1 MMMAHLRI
9 QWPLK
14 VTMVPLLL
22 VVVLLQIPQWSGA
35 AEVEMLKRSQATTP
49 VQDWEDWRDSAHF
62 RKRRQALSGTADT
75 VATTAQNDQ
84 CSKIVYRDTNTWVAS
99 CPVGSYGTGAY
110 GECRGCSE
118 ECASCSDRTACTSC
132 KSNLLLQ
139 GNACQDKCSNGYV
152 LLQRNVGSSV
162 SVRLVDSATFNM
174 ATLSA
179 QQGRLEVRDE
189 NGNWGTV
196 CNKSFTL
203 TSANV
208 VCQQLGLGM
217 ASALTSGRYAIAKR
231 DAPVNLG
238 YVKCTGQESSIFEC
252 PLKRRQ
258 DTLCTHYEDVEI
270 QCAGPDTSRSCV
282 VPSCPRGF
290 YLAQDK
296 NSDMTICQAC
306 DTGCASCNATST
318 NCLECPFGRFRKPT
332 GTNGS
337 ICVATCGNGFYGN
350 TVDNRCLPC
359 AQSCK
364 NCANGGNSNVC
375 TSCASQQFLKDGSCV
390 ASCPDWEIRPTT
402 RLLNSTA
409 TRLKGLIEVYY
420 QGQWGPIC
428 RARFGT
434 LDANVVCRSLGLGRS
449 LRSTYRSSSY
459 AGSNIPARSGDAMLS
474 EVACIGNETDVRSCS
489 HGGFQKDNCLPPRDV
504 VIQCS
509 GPYVP
514 PSELIRCVKQC
525 PDGTFQERLDRLCI
539 ACSADCLGCRDHA
552 SVCTSC
558 RRGKYLIGTSCV
570 TDCPS
575 HMYAN
580 TLTGMCTGCSTS
592 CETCGDGQRNN
603 TCTSCKDSK
612 LLSGTSCVQACPPPT
627 LALNGRCVTKCEDGY
642 YPDIQEQTC
651 RKCKSNCTLCTSQA
665 QCTRCA
671 LPYLEENGECVLQCS
686 PGRAAEN
693 IVSRNS
699 LVRLAGGTANRGR
712 VEVYFG
718 SRWGTVC
725 DDSWSVTNARVVC
738 RQLGFNRVVKSYVR
752 RTSFFPN
759 NIQPAHNDDPIWMDN
774 VQCQDSDASLVNCSQ
789 NGWGVND
796 CSHSEDIAIEC
807 GPIAAQ
813 RCVSVC
819 SDGYFR
825 TPLST
830 CQRCSGNCRTC
841 INTTS
846 TCTGCN
852 TETVLYNSEC
862 ITQCPRGFVKDGRL
876 QKCSSCD
883 DSCLSCASS
892 ASSCT
897 SCRPGYYLEN
907 STCTAQCG
915 PQRFALDYKAS
926 VRLVNGKTP
935 LEGRVEMFYKGKW
948 GFVCDD
954 LWSLAD
960 GEVLCRQL
968 RYGPVIKVFYRS
980 HFHVNTSQSIVLD
993 DVRCQG
999 NESRLEV
1006 CPSREHGTH
1015 DCGLAEVAGV
1025 QCAGPITARQCVE
1038 QCPHGYS
1045 NASDGVCQPCDPH
1058 CADCNGNSPAL
1069 CTQCDGELVLEGGK
1083 CKAACSSNFYNVSAV
1098 CNQCHSSCSKCDG
1111 PAATDC
1117 TDCPQPKYMY
1127 LSGGRCQDACSG
1139 YTLYEEM
1146 SSQGVRLANGT
1157 ARSGRVEVYN
1167 SRTGKWGTVC
1177 DDLWTLHEAT
1187 VVCRQLGLGSPIAI
1201 INQGNRSR
1209 TNTTT
1214 YYNQITNPSIPI
1226 MLDDLR
1232 CKGSEPTLFDCIH
1245 RGANRHNCN
1254 HREDAGVICSPPPVS
1269 ALICLPTC
1277 DTSQGYRVKDAVA
1290 RTCEKCAATCKRC
1303 STGSATVCEECMEGR
1318 FLSASE
1324 SGKCEIKCEDGFH
1337 GDTTDGTCQPCNE
1350 KCDGCFN
1357 GARNDICIRCN
1368 TTLDLVQD
1376 GTQCVPACP
1385 AGKRPVRETFQKNT
1399 TNIRLQGTRQVLQL
1413 YINSQ
1418 WIPYC
1423 STGNRNR
1430 LAADVMCRQL
1440 GMGLPKRSSFYR
1452 RRHSPSLL
1460 HVSFL
1465 HCLGTEANIFECQMQ
1480 TSTSIRGVCYQA
1492 TLQCNASLEAYDEE
1506 VCTTVNDKPC
1516 SNGLCEAAAGC
1527 FNTTKIAG
1535 YKSACWECPKKY
1547 VGDGQDCKVYSLQ
1560 PHKLVLTPRNRSA
1573 VVNQTAAVVLSC
1585 GANTSS
1591 IINWY
1596 HEGKRL
1602 NLVPTFTSRL
1612 DHIFPRFTY
1621 KQSTTGSLLLGRIQL
1636 SMQGRYECF
1645 SKTTQLQLSASAYV
1659 HVLSPVPVVIL
1670 PFNDTTVVYQGA
1682 NYTLK
1687 CQATGVPT
1695 PTVTWSRSNGGAV
1708 EDNGIKYTVTNDSLM
1723 LLNPTLADT
1732 DTYTCNAR
1740 NNISTASASTVV
1752 RVKGPPR
1759 FFRTPP
1765 LEGIVLDENEAIVL
1779 TCGMENFTDTVIYWL
1794 YPRSVYQP
1802 ESRVFVTENAKGPTS
1817 TLTIRGAVSSDSGL
1831 YTCSARNSAGQV
1843 DYQIPVTVRSTM
1855 VMANQT
1861 VSLECADYYVSAD
1874 RRVLWSVLRAGRRS
1888 NVAFNERYIQN
1899 GSHLTITDLR
1909 VGDSGRYGCL
1919 ITDMYDTEI
1928 SHRETTLV
1936 VLGPPVL
1943 KPSPTSPESV
1953 IVPTNT
1959 STSILLD
1966 VTIQSSTPMTV
1977 VWRRDGVVVN
1987 NAHAKQL
1994 SNYSLM
2000 ICGVRSD
2007 DYGAYTVTATNDY
2020 GSTTLDIA
2028 KIADQQAPSTVPH
2041 SGVTSSGSG
2050 TTIAIAVVC
2059 ALVALALIVVLSVLV
2074 YRRRHNQKSFDAK
2087 VGYRNDHDEDTQA
2100 ANTTAP
2106 VVSDAPDSTFSNP
2119 MAVEDRDGD
2128 LVLLM

>member
-1 MMMAHLRI
+1 
-9 QWPLK
+9 
-14 VTMVPLLL
+14 
-22 VVVLLQIPQWSGA
+22 
-35 AEVEMLKRSQATTP
+35 
-49 VQDWEDWRDSAHF
+49 
-62 RKRRQALSGTADT
+62 
-75 VATTAQNDQ
+75 
-84 CSKIVYRDTNTWVAS
+84 
-99 CPVGSYGTGAY
+99 
-110 GECRGCSE
+110 
-118 ECASCSDRTACTSC
+118 
-132 KSNLLLQ
+132 
-139 GNACQDKCSNGYV
+139 
-152 LLQRNVGSSV
+152 
-162 SVRLVDSATFNM
+162 M

-231 DAPVNLG
+231 DAPINLG

-282 VPSCPRGF
+282 VPNCPRGF

-306 DTGCASCNATST
+306 DTGCASCTATST

-350 TVDNRCLPC
+350 TVSKRCLPC

-364 NCANGGNSNVC
+364 TCANGGNSNVC

-420 QGQWGPIC
+420 QGVWGPIC
-428 RARFGT
+428 RDKFT
-434 LDANVVCRSLGLGRS
+434 TVDANVVCRSLGLGRS

-459 AGSNIPARSGDAMLS
+459 AGSNIPARSGDTMLD

-489 HGGFQKDNCLPPRDV
+489 HDGFRTHNCLPSEDV

-514 PSELIRCVKQC
+514 PSELIQCVKQC
-525 PDGTFQERLDRLCI
+525 PDGTFQERLDKLCI

-575 HMYAN
+575 HMFAN
-580 TLTGMCTGCSTS
+580 TLTGMCTRCSLN

-627 LALNGRCVTKCEDGY
+627 LALNGRCVTKCQDGY

-651 RKCKSNCTLCTSQA
+651 LKCTSNCTLCTSQA

-671 LPYLEENGECVLQCS
+671 LPYAEQNGQCVLQCS
-686 PGRAAEN
+686 PGRGAED
-693 IVSRNS
+693 VVPTNS
-699 LVRLAGGTANRGR
+699 LVRLAGGTSDQGR

-725 DDSWSVTNARVVC
+725 DDYWSITNARVVC
-738 RQLGFNRVVKSYVR
+738 RQLGFNRVVRSR
-752 RTSFFPN
+752 ISLSAN

-774 VQCQDSDASLVNCSQ
+774 VQCQDSDASLFNCSHH
-789 NGWGVND
+789 GWGRTD
-796 CSHSEDIAIEC
+796 CSHSEDVAIQC
-807 GPIAAQ
+807 GGSSAK

-819 SDGYFR
+819 SDGLYG

-830 CQRCSGNCRTC
+830 CKRCSGNCRTC
-841 INTTS
+841 INTAS

-852 TETVLYNSEC
+852 TETFLYNSEC
-862 ITQCPRGFVKDGRL
+862 ITQCPRGFFKDYRL

-883 DSCLSCASS
+883 GSCLSCASS

-897 SCRPGYYLEN
+897 SCHPGYYLEN
-907 STCTAQCG
+907 NTCTAQCG

-935 LEGRVEMFYKGKW
+935 LEGRVEMFHMGKW

-954 LWSLAD
+954 YWSLAD

-968 RYGPVIKVFYRS
+968 NYGPVIAVFFRS
-980 HFHVNTSQSIVLD
+980 YFGSNDTQSIVLD
-993 DVRCQG
+993 DVRCTG
-999 NESRLEV
+999 NETRLED
-1006 CPSREHGTH
+1006 CASRTPGTH
-1015 DCGLAEVAGV
+1015 NCYLSEVAGV
-1025 QCAGPITARQCVE
+1025 QCAGPNSARRCVD
-1038 QCPHGYS
+1038 QCPTNYRGVPG
-1045 NASDGVCQPCDPH
+1045 GVCQRCDFS
-1058 CADCNGNSPAL
+1058 CADCVSNAPTT
-1069 CTQCDGELVLEGGK
+1069 CTQCYDGFFLEGGK

-1098 CNQCHSSCSKCDG
+1098 CNQCHSSCSKCSG

-1117 TDCPQPKYMY
+1117 TDCPKPKY
-1127 LSGGRCQDACSG
+1127 LSGGRCQDACTG
-1139 YTLYEEM
+1139 YTLHKEM
-1146 SSQGVRLANGT
+1146 SQGIRLANGT

-1167 SRTGKWGTVC
+1167 SNTGQWGTVC
-1177 DDLWTLHEAT
+1177 DDQWTLHDAT
-1187 VVCRQLGLGSPIAI
+1187 VVCRQLGLGPPVAT
-1201 INQGNRSR
+1201 INQHNRSR
-1209 TNTTT
+1209 TTT
-1214 YYNQITNPSIPI
+1214 YYNQITNLSIPI
-1226 MLDDLR
+1226 VLDDLH
-1232 CKGSEPTLFDCIH
+1232 CKGSEPTLFDCNH
-1245 RGANRHNCN
+1245 AGVNSHNCH
-1254 HREDAGVICSPPPVS
+1254 HREDAGVICSPPLVS
-1269 ALICLPTC
+1269 APICLPTC

-1303 STGSATVCEECMEGR
+1303 STGSATVCEECIEGR

-1324 SGKCEIKCEDGFH
+1324 SGQCEIKCEDGFH

-1357 GARNDICIRCN
+1357 GARDDICIRCN
-1368 TTLDLVQD
+1368 TTLDLVLD
-1376 GTQCVPACP
+1376 GTQCVSACP
-1385 AGKRPVRETFQKNT
+1385 AGKRPVRETYQKNL
-1399 TNIRLQGTRQVLQL
+1399 TNIRLQGTQQVLQL
-1413 YINSQ
+1413 YINSK
-1418 WIPYC
+1418 WIPFC
-1423 STGNRNR
+1423 SSRGEWDRY
-1430 LAADVMCRQL
+1430 AASVVCRQL
-1440 GMGLPKRSSFYR
+1440 GMGLPTRYST
-1452 RRHSPSLL
+1452 SLVRAFNQL
-1460 HVSFL
+1460 HVNFL
-1465 HCLGTEANIFECQMQ
+1465 RCLGTEANIFECQMQ
-1480 TSTSIRGVCYQA
+1480 TKASVYSCYQA
-1492 TLQCNASLEAYDEE
+1492 SVQCNASLEAYDEE

-1535 YKSACWECPKKY
+1535 YKSACWECPKNY
-1547 VGDGQDCKVYSLQ
+1547 VGDGQDCRTYALE

-1585 GANTSS
+1585 GANASS
-1591 IINWY
+1591 IINWF
-1596 HEGKRL
+1596 HETRRL
-1602 NLVPTFTSRL
+1602 NLLPVQTTTL
-1612 DHIFPRFTY
+1612 DYIRPRFTY
-1621 KQSTTGSLLLGRIQL
+1621 KLSATGSLLLGRIQL
-1636 SMQGRYECF
+1636 SMQGKYQCF
-1645 SKTTQLQLSASAYV
+1645 SKTTQLKLSASAYV
-1659 HVLSPVPVVIL
+1659 NVLSPIPIAIR
-1670 PFNDTTVVYQGA
+1670 PFNQTTVVA
-1682 NYTLK
+1682 EAAEFTLR

-1695 PTVTWSRSNGGAV
+1695 PTITWSRSNGGAV
-1708 EDNGIKYTVTNDSLM
+1708 ENNGVKYTVTNDSLI

-1732 DTYTCNAR
+1732 DTYTCSAS
-1740 NNISTASASTVV
+1740 NNFSTASASTVV
-1752 RVKGPPR
+1752 RVKGAPL
-1759 FFRTPP
+1759 FSRTPP

-1802 ESRVFVTENAKGPTS
+1802 ESRVFVAENANGPTS
-1817 TLTIRGAVSSDSGL
+1817 TLTIRGAVSGDSGL
-1831 YTCSARNSAGQV
+1831 YTCSAKNSAGQV

-1855 VMANQT
+1855 VMVNQT

-1874 RRVLWSVLRAGRRS
+1874 RRVLWSVLRADRRT
-1888 NVAFNERYIQN
+1888 NVAFNERYVQN
-1899 GSHLTITDLR
+1899 GSHLTITGLQ
-1909 VGDSGRYGCL
+1909 VGDGGQYECL
-1919 ITDMYDTEI
+1919 LVDVYDTEL
-1928 SHRETTLV
+1928 SRRETTLV

-1943 KPSPTSPESV
+1943 TPAPASPNFTITAANASKT
-1953 IVPTNT
+1953 IV
-1959 STSILLD
+1959 LD
-1966 VTIQSSTPMTV
+1966 VIIQSSTPVSV
-1977 VWRRDGVVVN
+1977 VWRRNGVVVN
-1987 NAHAKQL
+1987 DAHAKQL

-2000 ICGVRSD
+2000 ICGVRPA
-2007 DYGAYTVTATNDY
+2007 DYGNYTVTVSNNLGSDY
-2020 GSTTLDIA
+2020 LDNAQIA
-2028 KIADQQAPSTVPH
+2028 ERRVAPTVPP
-2041 SGVTSSGSG
+2041 TSTDGGSG
-2050 TTIAIAVVC
+2050 NGATIAIAVVC
-2059 ALVALALIVVLSVLV
+2059 TLLGLALIAVLVAVV
-2074 YRRRHNQKSFDAK
+2074 YRRRRDLKNFDVKNGDRKK
-2087 VGYRNDHDEDTQA
+2087 VGKGPQA
-2100 ANTTAP
+2100 PRTTAAF
-2106 VVSDAPDSTFSNP
+2106 VSDAPDS
-2119 MAVEDRDGD
+2119 MAIGNRLAGDDGD
-2128 LVLLM
+2128 DGFARVGRSVATRSPQDVPQVKLDPNEDKARYNSGVSDTLHTCTDV

>member
-14 VTMVPLLL
+14 VTMLPLLL

-35 AEVEMLKRSQATTP
+35 AEVEILKRSQATSP
-49 VQDWEDWRDSAHF
+49 VQDWVEWRDSAHS

-99 CPVGSYGTGAY
+99 CPVGSYGTEAY
-110 GECRGCSE
+110 GECRACSE
-118 ECASCSDRTACTSC
+118 ECASCSDRTVCTSC

-152 LLQRNVGSSV
+152 LLQRNVGSSL

-231 DAPVNLG
+231 DMPINLG
-238 YVKCTGQESSIFEC
+238 HVQCTGQESSIFEC

-282 VPSCPRGF
+282 VPNCPRGF

-296 NSDMTICQAC
+296 KSDVTICQAC
-306 DTGCASCNATST
+306 DTGCASCTATST

-350 TVDNRCLPC
+350 TVSKRCLPC
-359 AQSCK
+359 DQSCK
-364 NCANGGNSNVC
+364 TCANGGNNNVC
-375 TSCASQQFLKDGSCV
+375 TSCASQQ
-390 ASCPDWEIRPTT
+390 
-402 RLLNSTA
+402 
-409 TRLKGLIEVYY
+409 
-420 QGQWGPIC
+420 
-428 RARFGT
+428 
-434 LDANVVCRSLGLGRS
+434 
-449 LRSTYRSSSY
+449 
-459 AGSNIPARSGDAMLS
+459 
-474 EVACIGNETDVRSCS
+474 
-489 HGGFQKDNCLPPRDV
+489 
-504 VIQCS
+504 
-509 GPYVP
+509 
-514 PSELIRCVKQC
+514 
-525 PDGTFQERLDRLCI
+525 
-539 ACSADCLGCRDHA
+539 
-552 SVCTSC
+552 
-558 RRGKYLIGTSCV
+558 YLIGTWCV

-575 HMYAN
+575 HMCGN
-580 TLTGMCTGCSTS
+580 TLTGMCTLN
-592 CETCGDGQRNN
+592 CETCGDGQWSN

-627 LALNGRCVTKCEDGY
+627 LALNGRCVTKCQDGY

-651 RKCKSNCTLCTSQA
+651 RKCTSNCTLCTSQA

-671 LPYLEENGECVLQCS
+671 LPYLEENGQCVVQCS
-686 PGRAAEN
+686 WPKEPED
-693 IVSRNS
+693 VVPRNS
-699 LVRLAGGTANRGR
+699 LVRLAGGTSNKGR

-725 DDSWSVTNARVVC
+725 DDYWSITNARVVC
-738 RQLGFNRVVKSYVR
+738 RQLGFNRVVGSR
-752 RTSFFPN
+752 ISLSAN
-759 NIQPAHNDDPIWMDN
+759 NIQRAHNDDPIWMNN
-774 VQCQDSDASLVNCSQ
+774 VQCNDSDASLINCSHR
-789 NGWGVND
+789 GWGRTD
-796 CSHSEDIAIEC
+796 CSHAEDVVIQCSGSSAK
-807 GPIAAQ
+807 
-813 RCVSVC
+813 RCVRIC
-819 SDGYFR
+819 SDGLYR
-825 TPLST
+825 PPWST
-830 CQRCSGNCRTC
+830 CQRCSGNCGTC
-841 INTTS
+841 S
-846 TCTGCN
+846 YGASACTGCN
-852 TETVLYNSEC
+852 TGTFLYNSEC
-862 ITQCPRGFVKDGRL
+862 ITHCPWGFFKDYRL
-876 QKCSSCD
+876 QKCSSCAG
-883 DSCLSCASS
+883 SCLSCASS
-892 ASSCT
+892 ASACT
-897 SCRPGYYLEN
+897 SCHPGYYLEN
-907 STCTAQCG
+907 NTCTAQCG
-915 PQRFALDYKAS
+915 PQRFALHYKAS

-954 LWSLAD
+954 YWSLED

-968 RYGPVIKVFYRS
+968 NYGPALAVFYRS
-980 HFHVNTSQSIVLD
+980 YFGSNDAQSIVLD
-993 DVRCQG
+993 DVRCTG
-999 NESRLEV
+999 NETRLED
-1006 CPSREHGTH
+1006 CPSRTPGTH
-1015 DCGLAEVAGV
+1015 NCYLSEVAGV
-1025 QCAGPITARQCVE
+1025 KCAGPNSARRCVD
-1038 QCPHGYS
+1038 QCPTNYR
-1045 NASDGVCQPCDPH
+1045 GVPGGDCQQCDFS
-1058 CADCNGNSPAL
+1058 CADCVSNAPTT
-1069 CTQCDGELVLEGGK
+1069 CTQCNDGFVLEGGK

-1098 CNQCHSSCSKCDG
+1098 CYQCHSSCSKCDG
-1111 PAATDC
+1111 PAATNC
-1117 TDCPQPKYMY
+1117 IDCPLPKY
-1127 LSGGRCQDACSG
+1127 LSGGRCQDSCTG
-1139 YTLYEEM
+1139 YTLHKEM
-1146 SSQGVRLANGT
+1146 SQGIRLANGT
-1157 ARSGRVEVYN
+1157 ALSGRVEVYN
-1167 SRTGKWGTVC
+1167 SLTGQWGTVC
-1177 DDLWTLHEAT
+1177 DDQWTLHDAT
-1187 VVCRQLGLGSPIAI
+1187 VVCRQLGLGPPVAT
-1201 INQGNRSR
+1201 INQHNRSR
-1209 TNTTT
+1209 TTT
-1214 YYNQITNPSIPI
+1214 YYNQITNFSIPI
-1226 MLDDLR
+1226 VLDDLH

-1245 RGANRHNCN
+1245 RGANRHNCH
-1254 HREDAGVICSPPPVS
+1254 HREDAGVICAPPLVS
-1269 ALICLPTC
+1269 APICLPTC
-1277 DTSQGYRVKDAVA
+1277 DTSQGYRVKDALA

-1303 STGSATVCEECMEGR
+1303 STGSATVCEECIEGR

-1324 SGKCEIKCEDGFH
+1324 SGQCELKCEDGFH

-1357 GARNDICIRCN
+1357 GARDDICIRCN
-1368 TTLDLVQD
+1368 TTLDLVLD
-1376 GTQCVPACP
+1376 GTQCVSACP
-1385 AGKRPVRETFQKNT
+1385 AGKRPVRETYQKNL
-1399 TNIRLQGTRQVLQL
+1399 TNIRLQGTQQVLQL
-1413 YINSQ
+1413 YINSK
-1418 WIPYC
+1418 WIPFC
-1423 STGNRNR
+1423 SSRGEWDRY
-1430 LAADVMCRQL
+1430 AASVVCRQL
-1440 GMGLPKRSSFYR
+1440 GMGLPTRYST
-1452 RRHSPSLL
+1452 SLVHAFSQL
-1460 HVSFL
+1460 HVNFL
-1465 HCLGTEANIFECQMQ
+1465 RCLGTEANIFECQMQ
-1480 TSTSIRGVCYQA
+1480 TKASVYSCYQA
-1492 TLQCNASLEAYDEE
+1492 SVQCNASLEAYDE

-1516 SNGLCEAAAGC
+1516 SNGLCEPAAGC

-1535 YKSACWECPKKY
+1535 YKSACWECPKTY
-1547 VGDGQDCKVYSLQ
+1547 VGDGQDCRTYSLQ

-1585 GANTSS
+1585 GANTSC

-1602 NLVPTFTSRL
+1602 NLLPTFTTRL
-1612 DHIFPRFTY
+1612 DYTRPKFHY
-1621 KQSTTGSLLLGRIQL
+1621 KMTATGSLLLGRIQL

-1659 HVLSPVPVVIL
+1659 NVLSPMPVAIL
-1670 PFNDTTVVYQGA
+1670 PFRDTTVVQKGA

-1708 EDNGIKYTVTNDSLM
+1708 ENNGVKYTVTNDSLI

-1732 DTYTCNAR
+1732 DTYTCNAS
-1740 NNISTASASTVV
+1740 NNFSTASAITVIL
-1752 RVKGPPR
+1752 VKVAPL
-1759 FFRTPP
+1759 FSRTPP

-1802 ESRVFVTENAKGPTS
+1802 ESRVFVTENANGPTS

-1843 DYQIPVTVRSTM
+1843 DYQVSVTVRSTM
-1855 VMANQT
+1855 VMVNQT

-1874 RRVLWSVLRAGRRS
+1874 RRVLWSVLRAGRHS

-1919 ITDMYDTEI
+1919 ITDMYDKEV

-1943 KPSPTSPESV
+1943 KPSPTSPKSI

-1959 STSILLD
+1959 STSILLN

-2007 DYGAYTVTATNDY
+2007 DYGTYTVTATNDY

-2028 KIADQQAPSTVPH
+2028 EIADQQVGSAVSH
-2041 SGVTSSGSG
+2041 SGDDSSGSSSSA
-2050 TTIAIAVVC
+2050 TTDNVPV
-2059 ALVALALIVVLSVLV
+2059 
-2074 YRRRHNQKSFDAK
+2074 
-2087 VGYRNDHDEDTQA
+2087 
-2100 ANTTAP
+2100 P
-2106 VVSDAPDSTFSNP
+2106 VVPPSVSSGSEGYVPAVPPYTGNSTPNSSSS
-2119 MAVEDRDGD
+2119 AILHD
-2128 LVLLM
+2128 